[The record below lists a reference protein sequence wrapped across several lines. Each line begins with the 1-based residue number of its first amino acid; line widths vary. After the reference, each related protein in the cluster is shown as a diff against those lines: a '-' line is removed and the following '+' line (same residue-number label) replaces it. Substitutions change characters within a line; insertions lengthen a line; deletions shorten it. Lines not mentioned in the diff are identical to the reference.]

1 MAMENVADMSESEG
15 IFLFHRA
22 AYTISSFSDIFHV
35 FWNNAAQAS
44 HLNFYSSHVSIHRP
58 VFSSQRYA
66 TLILQ
71 NLAADS
77 KMVTTLL
84 RAGMVSP
91 LLNLLSNLNAS
102 SLPDASL
109 HTLAVL
115 RCLSVDDL
123 VKPRMLF
130 QHSISF
136 FCILSCFLI
145 FILIYFSPDSIFR
158 SLSHQLF
165 MNEPLSFSGY
175 FLIVII

>member
-1 MAMENVADMSESEG
+1 MLFALFVSQSSLEESVYLTSRLSTPG
-15 IFLFHRA
+15 LCDYPDHP
-22 AYTISSFSDIFHV
+22 D
-35 FWNNAAQAS
+35 
-44 HLNFYSSHVSIHRP
+44 P
-58 VFSSQRYA
+58 QRYA

-77 KMVTTLL
+77 KMVTSLL

-123 VKPRMLF
+123 VKPRTF
-130 QHSISF
+130 RNFVI
-136 FCILSCFLI
+136 FC
-145 FILIYFSPDSIFR
+145 
-158 SLSHQLF
+158 LSHTVWF
-165 MNEPLSFSGY
+165 EHVAASGHSRA
-175 FLIVII
+175 FCRTTV